1 MAAPPKGTA
10 RPAENLDHDTADELE
25 QIMNDIEELQEEM
38 AHEEASEGKRKPA
51 PAAAAAPAAKARPAL
66 KAVPAAEED
75 DAELADFRGGSG
87 DVSMEET
94 LAGLE
99 DEAPPTGKS
108 LLDDDLAAIE
118 QEAEAAAADE
128 ITEDPEAITDEEL
141 TDEMADIVDHLN
153 GTENGLGKKEVA
165 VKAAQKTTHR
175 TTTGGAEEGSL
186 TLSVSGA
193 MSLKLRYEGGDQEI
207 EVALAGDALVVR
219 LSDGSEFR
227 IPVKAGRSAA

>member
-1 MAAPPKGTA
+1 MAAPPKATA
-10 RPAENLDHDTADELE
+10 RPAEKVDHDTADELE
-25 QIMNDIEELQEEM
+25 QIMNDFEELQEEM
-38 AHEEASEGKRKPA
+38 ASEEASEGHRKA
-51 PAAAAAPAAKARPAL
+51 PASAGSAPAAKARPAL
-66 KAVPAAEED
+66 KAVPAAEET
-75 DAELADFRGGSG
+75 DADLADFRAGSD

-99 DEAPPTGKS
+99 DEAPVGKS

-118 QEAEAAAADE
+118 QEAEAAADE
-128 ITEDPEAITDEEL
+128 ITEEPEAITDEEL
-141 TDEMADIVDHLN
+141 TDEMAGIVDHLN

-165 VKAAQKTTHR
+165 VKAAQKTTNR
-175 TTTGGAEEGSL
+175 TTTAGAEEGSL

-207 EVALAGDALVVR
+207 EVSLAGDALVVR